1 LKIVGVISD
10 HKEAEN
16 IEDIVKVFVV
26 KKRISDIISDKK
38 GKDIDDI
45 ETNSMMLTSD
55 NINKLKNPHEDAFPQ
70 KEENNH
76 KPLFNVRGLN

>member
-1 LKIVGVISD
+1 MKIVGVISD

-26 KKRISDIISDKK
+26 KKRISDILSDKK
-38 GKDIDDI
+38 VKDID
-45 ETNSMMLTSD
+45 EYEPNSIMLTSE
-55 NINKLKNPHEDAFPQ
+55 NIKKIKNPHEEENHQ

-76 KPLFNVRGLN
+76 KPLFNVRGFN

>member
-1 LKIVGVISD
+1 MKIVGVISD

-26 KKRISDIISDKK
+26 KRRISDILSDTKV
-38 GKDIDDI
+38 KDID
-45 ETNSMMLTSD
+45 EYEPNSIMLTSG
-55 NINKLKNPHEDAFPQ
+55 NIKKIKNPHEEEFPQ

-76 KPLFNVRGLN
+76 KPLFNVRGFN